1 MKPAGAVKR
10 ADRLER
16 RVFSGSTNAVL
27 IGLVVLYAIALAGGD
42 VGFDGLRPVSDQIV
56 DLMWFVMLCGLA
68 AFATIEILKRIFG
81 LRGLF
86 QGSLTRTW
94 LRDRGDASGIAFLQ
108 LCRAM
113 GSYRAPDTKR
123 VFNLPTEQLAAQ
135 VSSAADRA
143 LTEPSHYAALLKALA
158 GEPPA
163 QPEPGS
169 TDRVGRFRPGQM
181 EE

>member
-1 MKPAGAVKR
+1 MR
-10 ADRLER
+10 HR
-16 RVFSGSTNAVL
+16 
-27 IGLVVLYAIALAGGD
+27 
-42 VGFDGLRPVSDQIV
+42 
-56 DLMWFVMLCGLA
+56 CG
-68 AFATIEILKRIFG
+68 
-81 LRGLF
+81 
-86 QGSLTRTW
+86 